1 MKQYRILN
9 IVFALALGGSLY
21 AAPLKLIKDGDA
33 ETISVFRPGSDEPLL
48 VQNARDD
55 HRPYIHPIV
64 APDGNGVL
72 TEYSPGHHKHQTGLY
87 WGFTRVNGRDYF
99 HNPSDGYWQLVESKI
114 LAGDGE
120 VVQWETIY
128 HLLDEEGT
136 ALMEE
141 SQVWS
146 MRDTGERYFLD
157 LLWTGKAH
165 TEVTI
170 GEYDY
175 GGLFLRMPW
184 KRGEIEG
191 EVFNS
196 SRQRNDRA
204 EGQKAMWVN
213 VGMEIEGRD
222 DWGNIAI
229 FDHPDNPTYPM
240 AWRVDRQLGVGPVRT
255 RFEDWKIPA
264 GESASFRHQFV
275 VYTGK
280 LNDVALNEDWKD
292 FSGQRNNYADWIAAR
307 NESKEAAFLTGPEA
321 VEKMTVAEGL
331 EVNLYASEPD
341 ITQPMAFCWDDRG
354 RLWVAENRDYET
366 RRTGF
371 SADGNSRILIL
382 EDVDGDGKMD
392 TRKVFLEGI
401 PFPAALAWGFDGLWL
416 GAPPN
421 LLFVPDRDGDDKAD
435 VDDIEVRLTGW
446 GIRDRHETLNSFIWG
461 PDGWLYGC
469 QGYATPSTVGK
480 PIGEGRIYRHGEAFP
495 ENQEVEDPQYIDGG
509 IWRYHPFKDRF
520 EVVAH
525 GFSNPWGMD
534 FDDNGQI
541 FISACVIPHL
551 WHVVQGGIFHR
562 QGGTHINP
570 YVYSDIQTITDHRHR
585 SAHGGARI
593 YLADEFPERY
603 HGRIFMANIHE
614 HALLTD
620 ILEPKGSGFVGR
632 HGDDAVLAN
641 DGMWI
646 GFSIEIGPD
655 GAVYILDWH
664 DPDICGID
672 VYEKDTGRIY
682 RVAPPGVSGKSGLNL
697 AKLSDDELV
706 EMQQHRNDWYVRR
719 ARVILHERAEEGV
732 LSRGVHAKLWQQFQS
747 GPDTGRKLRSLWALH
762 VTGGA
767 NQAQLTDL
775 LDHSDAHI
783 RAWAIQLL
791 CEDKDPGRKA
801 LNKFKEMAATD
812 PSPVTRLYLA
822 SALQRIPERNVWQVA
837 EGLLSHAGDADDHNL
852 PNMIWFGVEPYVA
865 ASTNVAL
872 NQALESKIPMVSNHI
887 ARRAVAAEKLDALV
901 GAIKRA
907 ESAATRVL
915 LLEGMRDGLVGQRY
929 LEAPEGWTSLEERLL
944 ASGGEKERNLALN
957 LGHLFGSAEAG
968 KARLEQLQDSDTKM
982 DQRKEILLSFGREI
996 YEPAYSVIVDFLDDT
1011 ELRESALRAV
1021 GAYDQPSVPSQILKR
1036 YEEFNAAEKSIA
1048 IQTLAS
1054 RRSSARDLF
1063 DALRS
1068 GTIPRSDVSAVA
1080 ARQLNRVIGPSFADF
1095 WGSVESDPLSRDK
1108 RIAMDRYRILLT
1120 DEYLAHADVKA
1131 GKEVFGQSC
1140 VACHKLYG
1148 EGGEIGPELTGS
1160 NRADLDYILTNMLD
1174 PSSEI
1179 PEGYQLVTINTQD
1192 GRTFAGTVANEDGK
1206 QVTLR
1211 MIGQDVV
1218 IAKPDILSRETLPVS
1233 MMPEGLLTALDDK
1246 QVRDLVAYLKT
1257 DHPIE

>member
-1 MKQYRILN
+1 MKK
-9 IVFALALGGSLY
+9 Y
-21 AAPLKLIKDGDA
+21 AAFFGYALTSCGLLFADPLRLVENEDD
-33 ETISVFRPGSDEPLL
+33 ETISVFRDDSSDAIL
-48 VQNARDD
+48 VQNARAD
-55 HRPYIHPIV
+55 HRPYLHPIV
-64 APDGNGVL
+64 SPDGNGIL
-72 TEYSPGHHKHQTGLY
+72 TEYSPGHHVHQTGLY
-87 WGFTRVNGRDYF
+87 WGFTHLNGRDYF
-99 HNPSDGYWQLVESKI
+99 HNPSDGYWQLVESNI
-114 LAGDGE
+114 LAATGE
-120 VVQWETIY
+120 VVQWETVY

-157 LLWTGKAH
+157 LVWSGKAH

-170 GEYDY
+170 SEYDY

-184 KRGEIEG
+184 SEEIDG
-191 EVFNS
+191 KVVNS
-196 SRQRNDRA
+196 SRQVNSRA
-204 EGQKAMWVN
+204 NEQRATWVD

-222 DWGNIAI
+222 DWGHIAI
-229 FDHPDNPTYPM
+229 FDHPENTTFPM
-240 AWRVDRQLGVGPVRT
+240 PWRVDRKMGVGPARSQLG
-255 RFEDWKIPA
+255 DWKIPA
-264 GESASFRHQFV
+264 GSIETFKHQFV
-275 VYTGK
+275 VYTGE
-280 LNDVALNEDWKD
+280 LNDVELNEKWLAY
-292 FSGQRNNYADWIAAR
+292 GEQRYNSAEWVAAR
-307 NESKEAAFLTGPEA
+307 NESRQAAFLTGEEA
-321 VEKMTVAEGL
+321 VEAMTVADGL
-331 EVNLYASEPD
+331 EVNLYASEPA

-382 EDVDGDGKMD
+382 EDVDGDGEMD
-392 TRKVFLEGI
+392 TRKVFMDGI
-401 PFPAALAWGFDGLWL
+401 PFPSALAWGFDGLWL

-435 VDDIEVRLTGW
+435 VDDIEIRLTGW
-446 GIRDRHETLNSFIWG
+446 GIRDRHEVLNSFIWG

-469 QGYATPSTVGK
+469 QGFATPSVVGK

-509 IWRYHPFKDRF
+509 IFRYHPIKDRF

-551 WHVVQGGIFHR
+551 WHVVPGGIYHR
-562 QGGTHINP
+562 QGGSHVNP
-570 YVYSDIQTITDHRHR
+570 YVYSDIQTITNHRHR

-593 YLADEFPERY
+593 YLADALPERY
-603 HGRIFMANIHE
+603 HNRIFMANIHE

-620 ILEPKGSGFVGR
+620 ILEPKGSGFIGH

-641 DGMWI
+641 DGQWI

-672 VYEKDTGRIY
+672 VFEKDTGRIY
-682 RVAPPGVSGKSGLNL
+682 RVAPPGHSGKAGLNL
-697 AKLSDDELV
+697 AKLSDEELV
-706 EMQQHRNDWYVRR
+706 DLQHHRNDWYVRR
-719 ARVILHERAEEGV
+719 ARVLLQQRAEEEI
-732 LSRGVHAKLWQQFQS
+732 LSSNVHAALWEQFQS
-747 GPDTGRKLRSLWALH
+747 GSDTGRRLRSLWALH

-767 NQAQLTDL
+767 SQGQLTNL
-775 LDHSDAHI
+775 LEHSDAHI

-791 CEDKDPGRKA
+791 CEDMDPGRKA
-801 LNKFKEMAATD
+801 LSKFKEMAAND

-822 SALQRIPERNVWQVA
+822 SALQRIPETNVWQVA
-837 EGLLSHAGDADDHNL
+837 EGLVGHAGDADDHNL

-865 ASTNVAL
+865 GSTKVAL
-872 NQALESKIPMVSNHI
+872 NQALESEIPMISNHI

-901 GAIKRA
+901 AVISKTD
-907 ESAATRVL
+907 SSTMRVT
-915 LLEGMRDGLVGQRY
+915 LLEGMRDGLAGQRY
-929 LEAPEGWTSLEERLL
+929 LQAPRGWSALEGRLL
-944 ASGGEKERNLALN
+944 ASGTDQERNLALN

-968 KARLEQLQDSDTKM
+968 KARLAQLQDPDT
-982 DQRKEILLSFGREI
+982 DLEQRKEILTSFGREI
-996 YEPAYSVIVDFLDDT
+996 YGPAFPSIVGFLDDAD
-1011 ELRESALRAV
+1011 LRESALRAL
-1021 GAYDQPSVPSQILKR
+1021 GAYDRDSVPREILNR
-1036 YEEFNAAEKSIA
+1036 YSRFNAAEKSVA
-1048 IQTLAS
+1048 IQTLAA
-1054 RRSSARDLF
+1054 RRETARILMDSLRAGDVPKNDISAVSARQM
-1063 DALRS
+1063 S
-1068 GTIPRSDVSAVA
+1068 
-1080 ARQLNRVIGPSFADF
+1080 RVIGPSFVDY
-1095 WGSVESDPLSRDK
+1095 WGGAIEANPLAKDK
-1108 RIAMDRYRILLT
+1108 RIVMDRYQILLT
-1120 DEYLAHADVKA
+1120 DDYLSDADLMA
-1131 GKEVFGQSC
+1131 GKALFEQSC
-1140 VACHKLYG
+1140 ASCHKLYG
-1148 EGGEIGPELTGS
+1148 EGGEIGPDITGS

-1192 GRTFAGTVANEDGK
+1192 GRTFAGNVANEDDN

-1211 MIGQDVV
+1211 MIGQDVIV
-1218 IAKPDILSRETLPVS
+1218 SKSDILSRETLPVS
-1233 MMPEGLLTALDDK
+1233 MMPEGLLAALDDG
-1246 QVRDLVAYLKT
+1246 QVRDLIAYLRT